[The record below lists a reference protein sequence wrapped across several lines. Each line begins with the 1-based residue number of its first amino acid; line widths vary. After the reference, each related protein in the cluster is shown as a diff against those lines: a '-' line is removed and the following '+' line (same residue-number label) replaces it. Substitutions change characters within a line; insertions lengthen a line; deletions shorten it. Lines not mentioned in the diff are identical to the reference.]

1 MTRLRGISF
10 EEYLSLND
18 GEKERLENDLRSDLK
33 VLEDFKKTEFKIREK
48 ARSDKFRK
56 DILELYEDVYFHFSN
71 YENFSVH
78 NYANILKPSFKHSTG
93 YLAFFSETE
102 LPEIEEF
109 GLISLIKKC
118 FEHYDSFDIALHVYK
133 GIYNSDKDKVSPIC
147 NSFYHDTFS
156 NIYFVSEHI
165 RHNRLNLKD
174 KMYVYYVRYNTEYR
188 TNKTTL
194 WKKLNPRQFDI
205 TTFRKEWQ

>member
-18 GEKERLENDLRSDLK
+18 GEKERLEKDLRSDLK
-33 VLEDFKKTEFKIREK
+33 VLEDFRKKEFKVREK

-78 NYANILKPSFKHSTG
+78 NYTNILKPSYGHSNG

-102 LPEIEEF
+102 LSEIEEF
-109 GLISLIKKC
+109 GLVSLIRQC
-118 FEHYDSFDIALHVYK
+118 FNYYDSFDIALHVYK
-133 GIYNSDKDKVSPIC
+133 GIYDSERDRVSPIRDLP
-147 NSFYHDTFS
+147 SHDKFS
-156 NIYFVSEHI
+156 SIYFVSEYI
-165 RHNRLNLKD
+165 GHNRLNLKNR
-174 KMYVYYVRYNTEYR
+174 MYVYYVRYNTEYR
-188 TNKTTL
+188 GNKTTL
-194 WKKLNPRQFDI
+194 WKKMNPRQFDM
-205 TTFRKEWQ
+205 TTFKKGW